1 MAQNS
6 WARRSKPRFPPLREP
21 PERPPMR
28 ILGVS
33 TLGHSTAVALV
44 DEQNVL
50 FAIEEEKLTRLQDTS
65 EIPRL
70 ALDRCLHENRLK
82 LSDCRAIA
90 LAERPAGNA
99 KSRKRKKRAER
110 SAAQQQLHDLL
121 REGPRPA
128 HFDHHLCHAASAY
141 YTSGFDRAL
150 IFSFDEG
157 ALSQSG
163 LIALGDGDEIRSLD
177 SMKFPDLSGVF

>member
-21 PERPPMR
+21 PEGPPMR
-28 ILGVS
+28 ILGVP

-99 KSRKRKKRAER
+99 KTRNSKKHGAHA
-110 SAAQQQLHDLL
+110 SSQQ
-121 REGPRPA
+121 
-128 HFDHHLCHAASAY
+128 
-141 YTSGFDRAL
+141 
-150 IFSFDEG
+150 
-157 ALSQSG
+157 
-163 LIALGDGDEIRSLD
+163 
-177 SMKFPDLSGVF
+177 

>member
-1 MAQNS
+1 
-6 WARRSKPRFPPLREP
+6 
-21 PERPPMR
+21 MR

-33 TLGHSTAVALV
+33 TLGHSTAVALI
-44 DEQNVL
+44 DEQKVL
-50 FAIEEEKLTRLQDTS
+50 FAIEEEKLSRLQDTS

-90 LAERPAGNA
+90 LAERPATHA
-99 KSRKRKKRAER
+99 KSRRRKKRPER
-110 SAAQQQLHDLL
+110 SAAQQQLQDLI
-121 REGPRPA
+121 RDGPRPG

-141 YTSGFDRAL
+141 YASGFDRAV

-163 LIALGDGDEIRSLD
+163 LIALGDGDEIRPLH
-177 SMKFPDLSGVF
+177 SMKFPDSLGWFYSRVTELAGL